1 MFSRWSRR
9 KSALAIVAALALV
22 AAVLGCGALRA
33 EMAANAAPPEVA
45 ASSVS
50 PLSNPM
56 HPDHESVPV
65 RRLGVGSTVN
75 DDKAFKSVALKR
87 DRGSTFALSTPRQSG
102 SSTPPTLGIMWSQQ
116 RVDTAARAPASS
128 PVGPNILIQFC
139 VARC

>member
-1 MFSRWSRR
+1 M
-9 KSALAIVAALALV
+9 AIVAALALV

-33 EMAANAAPPEVA
+33 EMAANASPPEAA

-50 PLSNPM
+50 PLSNPV
-56 HPDHESVPV
+56 HSDHESVPV

-102 SSTPPTLGIMWSQQ
+102 SSAPPTLGIIWSQQ
-116 RVDTAARAPASS
+116 RVDAPARAPASS
-128 PVGPNILIQFC
+128 PAGHNILIQFC

>member
-1 MFSRWSRR
+1 MFSRWSGRQ
-9 KSALAIVAALALV
+9 SALAIVAALALV

-33 EMAANAAPPEVA
+33 EMAASAAPPEA

-50 PLSNPM
+50 PISNPLNS
-56 HPDHESVPV
+56 DHESVPV

-75 DDKAFKSVALKR
+75 DDKAFKSAAVKR

-102 SSTPPTLGIMWSQQ
+102 SSAPPTLGIIWSQQ
-116 RVDTAARAPASS
+116 RVDTPARPPAS
-128 PVGPNILIQFC
+128 GPAGHNILIQFC

>member
-1 MFSRWSRR
+1 
-9 KSALAIVAALALV
+9 LAIVAALALV

-33 EMAANAAPPEVA
+33 EMAANALQPEVVV
-45 ASSVS
+45 SSAS

-75 DDKAFKSVALKR
+75 DDKAFKSAGLKR
-87 DRGSTFALSTPRQSG
+87 DRGSTLALSTPRQSD
-102 SSTPPTLGIMWSQQ
+102 SSVPPTVGIIWSQ
-116 RVDTAARAPASS
+116 RRIDTPARAPASS
-128 PVGPNILIQFC
+128 PVGHNILIHFC

>member
-1 MFSRWSRR
+1 M
-9 KSALAIVAALALV
+9 AIVAALALV

-33 EMAANAAPPEVA
+33 ETAANASPPEVA
-45 ASSVS
+45 AASAN

-75 DDKAFKSVALKR
+75 DDNAFKSAALKR
-87 DRGSTFALSTPRQSG
+87 NRGSTFALSTPRQSG
-102 SSTPPTLGIMWSQQ
+102 SSTPPTLGIIWSQQ
-116 RVDTAARAPASS
+116 RVDTPVRALASS
-128 PVGPNILIQFC
+128 PMGQNLLIQFC